1 MNRFFYF
8 IRAKTKKN
16 KDILVLNLYK
26 LKMLS
31 QQLIQSP
38 VFRGIEA
45 EEMEL
50 ILKKIQHRIRKYK
63 KGDMIAFREDRC
75 ENLMIVLRGSVKGE
89 MLDVSGKT
97 IKIEDIMAPYPIASA
112 FLFGQKNQFPVN
124 VTANDDVEIF
134 YLEKQ
139 AVIELFQDN
148 KTFLINYLNSISN
161 RSQFL
166 AQKLLFLSFKTIKGK
181 LANFILKQAAP
192 DKEKII
198 LSKSQAEMAQF
209 FGVTRPSFARSL
221 KEMEQEGMIEIN
233 RREIKIINKPA
244 LMRLM
249 QQ

>member
-1 MNRFFYF
+1 
-8 IRAKTKKN
+8 
-16 KDILVLNLYK
+16 
-26 LKMLS
+26 MLS

-38 VFRGIEA
+38 VFRGIDA
-45 EEMEL
+45 DEMDL
-50 ILKKIQHRIRKYK
+50 IIEKIQYRIRKYQ

-75 ENLMIVLRGSVKGE
+75 ENLMIVLKGSVKGE
-89 MLDVSGKT
+89 MLDPSGKT

-124 VTANDDVEIF
+124 VTANADVEIF
-134 YLEKQ
+134 FLDKQ
-139 AVIELFQDN
+139 SVIELFQDN
-148 KTFLINYLNSISN
+148 KVFLVNYLNSISN

-192 DKEKII
+192 DKEKIE
-198 LSKSQAEMAQF
+198 LPKSQAEMAQF

-221 KEMEQEGMIEIN
+221 KEMEQEGMIEVN
-233 RREIKIINKPA
+233 RREIKILNRQD